1 MSRKAE
7 VDVDCRRK
15 QELRFNESRED
26 REKRRRIDRERV
38 FARRSNETNDQL
50 EARRIVS
57 RERVRKLRNNETNE
71 QREGRN
77 KKRRDNE
84 TNEQR
89 EARNRKRRD
98 RRQCLELK
106 NNKGF
111 NNLRKLKKRRLIK
124 NDLRY
129 DIFDLKLY

>member
-1 MSRKAE
+1 MSRKAKL
-7 VDVDCRRK
+7 DADCRRK
-15 QELRFNESRED
+15 QELRINESRED
-26 REKRRRIDRERV
+26 CEKRRRLERER
-38 FARRSNETNDQL
+38 FLARSSNATDDEL
-50 EARRIVS
+50 KARRILI
-57 RERVRKLRNNETNE
+57 RERFRKRVNNETNE

-98 RRQCLELK
+98 RRQCLKLN

-111 NNLRKLKKRRLIK
+111 NNLCKLKKRRVTRYE
-124 NDLRY
+124 LRY
-129 DIFDLKLY
+129 VMFD